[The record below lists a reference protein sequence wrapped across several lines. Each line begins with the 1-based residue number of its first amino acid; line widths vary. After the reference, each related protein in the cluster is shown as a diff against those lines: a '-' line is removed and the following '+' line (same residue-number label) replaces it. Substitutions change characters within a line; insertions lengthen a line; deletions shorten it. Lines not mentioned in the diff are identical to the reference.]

1 MKPIPRSLFLMSCLV
16 AALPSFPLTSY
27 SQEKEK
33 EQIKGVLA
41 EPDDAAEVREQ
52 IAVVEKLKTVVPDRG
67 AILFFL
73 STAKQHL
80 GETREALALLKEC
93 MALHE
98 GFDPS
103 GSPSFLGS
111 KGAKEFDDLVT
122 AVRRDFPAIA
132 QARLAFVTEEK
143 DLIPEGLAYDTKQ
156 NLFYLGSLN
165 RKKIVKIDAAGRVS
179 DFVPAN
185 RYGLL
190 PVLGIRL
197 DPADGTVWANTF
209 EDAGRTELVHFDS
222 AGKLLGRFA
231 PKDGAAKHGFNDLV
245 VRKNGEV
252 ITTDSLNNKVFR
264 LDPHSGAFLALPV
277 YRTLFYPNGIAL
289 ADDDR
294 SLYVADAVGIV
305 KVDLADNSSRDV
317 DPGPRNTAAA
327 ADGLYWHNGS
337 LIAVQNGMGSP
348 RVAAFKLSRDGNRV
362 ARVTVLENRTQF
374 TTLPTTG
381 AIRGNDFYFI
391 ANSQID
397 NRNGDKIMDVTKLA
411 AVRIAVV
418 RLP

>member
-1 MKPIPRSLFLMSCLV
+1 MKHILPSLFLGSCLV
-16 AALPSFPLTSY
+16 TNLSILPHTAY

-41 EPDDAAEVREQ
+41 EPADAAEVREQ
-52 IAVVEKLKTVVPDRG
+52 IAVVEKLKPVVLDRG
-67 AILFFL
+67 AVLYFL

-80 GETREALALLKEC
+80 GETREALELLKEC
-93 MALHE
+93 LKLRE

-103 GSPSFLGS
+103 GSPSFLGM
-111 KGAKEFDDLVT
+111 KGTKEFDELV
-122 AVRRDFPAIA
+122 ASVRRDFPVVA
-132 QARLAFVTEEK
+132 QARPAFVTEER
-143 DLIPEGLAYDTKQ
+143 DLIPEGLAYDAKQ

-165 RKKIVKIDAAGRVS
+165 RKKIVKIDSDGRVS
-179 DFVPAN
+179 DFVPADQ
-185 RYGLL
+185 YGLL

-197 DPADGTVWANTF
+197 DPTDGTVWTNTF

-222 AGKLLGRFA
+222 TGKLLGRYA
-231 PKDGAAKHGFNDLV
+231 PKDTAKHGFNDLV

-252 ITTDSLNNKVFR
+252 ITTDSLNNQVFR
-264 LDPHSGAFLALPV
+264 FDPQSHAFTPLPL

-294 SLYVADAVGIV
+294 SLYVADCVGVV
-305 KVDLADNSSRDV
+305 KINLVDNSSRDL
-317 DPGPRNTAAA
+317 DPGPHNTIAG
-327 ADGLYWHNGS
+327 ADGLYWHSGS
-337 LIAVQNGMGSP
+337 LIAVQNGIGSP
-348 RVAAFKLSRDGNRV
+348 RVAAFKLSKDGNRV
-362 ARVTVLENRTQF
+362 TQTTVLENRTQF
-374 TTLPTTG
+374 TALPTTG

-397 NRNGDKIMDVTKLA
+397 NLNGDKIMDVTKLA

>member
-1 MKPIPRSLFLMSCLV
+1 
-16 AALPSFPLTSY
+16 
-27 SQEKEK
+27 
-33 EQIKGVLA
+33 
-41 EPDDAAEVREQ
+41 
-52 IAVVEKLKTVVPDRG
+52 
-67 AILFFL
+67 
-73 STAKQHL
+73 
-80 GETREALALLKEC
+80 LLKEC
-93 MALHE
+93 MALRE
-98 GFDPS
+98 GFDAS
-103 GSPSFLGS
+103 GSPSFLGL
-111 KGAKEFDDLVT
+111 KGTKEFDDLVA
-122 AVRRDFPAIA
+122 AVRRDFPAVA
-132 QARLAFVTEEK
+132 RARLAFVTEEK
-143 DLIPEGLAYDTKQ
+143 DLIPEGLAYDAKQ
-156 NLFYLGSLN
+156 NLFYLGSLY
-165 RKKIVKIDAAGRVS
+165 RKKIVKIDAEGRVS
-179 DFVPAN
+179 DFVPADG
-185 RYGLL
+185 YGLL

-231 PKDGAAKHGFNDLV
+231 PKDSAKHGFNDLV

-252 ITTDSLNNKVFR
+252 LTTDSLNNKVFR
-264 LDPHSGAFLALPV
+264 LEPHSGAFLALPV

-305 KVDLADNSSRDV
+305 KYDLADNSSRDV
-317 DPGPRNTAAA
+317 DPGPRNTTAG

-362 ARVTVLENRTQF
+362 TRVTVLENRTQF

-397 NRNGDKIMDVTKLA
+397 NLNGDKIMDVTKLA

>member
-1 MKPIPRSLFLMSCLV
+1 MKHIPRSLFLTSCLL
-16 AALPSFPLTSY
+16 AALPGFPLTSCA
-27 SQEKEK
+27 QEK

-52 IAVVEKLKTVVPDRG
+52 IAAVEKLKTVVPDRG

-93 MALHE
+93 MALQE

-111 KGAKEFDDLVT
+111 KGMKEFDDLVA

-143 DLIPEGLAYDTKQ
+143 DLIPEGLAYDAKH

-165 RKKIVKIDAAGRVS
+165 RKKIVKIDAEGRVS

-197 DPADGTVWANTF
+197 DPRDGTVWANTF

-231 PKDGAAKHGFNDLV
+231 PKDSRMKHGFNDLV

-252 ITTDSLNNKVFR
+252 ITTDSLNNTVFR
-264 LDPHSGAFLALPV
+264 LDPQSGAFLALPV

-305 KVDLADNSSRDV
+305 KVDLEGNSSRDV
-317 DPGPRNTAAA
+317 DPGPRHTTAA

-362 ARVTVLENRTQF
+362 ARATVLENRTQF

-397 NRNGDKIMDVTKLA
+397 NLNGDKIMDVTKLA